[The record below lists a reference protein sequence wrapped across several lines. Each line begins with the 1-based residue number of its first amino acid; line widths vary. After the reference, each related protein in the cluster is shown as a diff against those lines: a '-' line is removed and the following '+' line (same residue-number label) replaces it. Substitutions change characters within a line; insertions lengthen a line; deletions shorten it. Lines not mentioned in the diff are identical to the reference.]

1 MRLSKYSIELG
12 VALSNQFPLNLDDY
26 PIFDESY
33 RQTLN
38 DKIVR
43 HYWFH
48 EIGFE
53 TWDRFAHYLEVAMHE
68 EMPYFNQLYKSE
80 LLKLDPLL
88 TFSRTRTQSTNST
101 DLSTETA
108 TGSKTDNSTTTDTGT
123 VNNQNNVTSTGQ
135 SENTSTASQDNK
147 TETDRNAS
155 KVDNT
160 KAVGVRSDTPPSDLG
175 SIESALGNY
184 ATEATKN
191 TGENATTENDA
202 TQSTETTASQS
213 VTAAV
218 NTDTTAATNETTT
231 ENVGTTTAT
240 TAETA
245 SKSSTKENTLSDTSD
260 EHGFE
265 VSQAELLLKYRET
278 FLNIDM
284 MVIDKLKDLFMAIY

>member
-1 MRLSKYSIELG
+1 MKLSKYSIELG
-12 VALSNQFPLNLDDY
+12 VALNNQFPLNLDDY
-26 PIFDESY
+26 PIFDEAY

-88 TFSRTRTQSTNST
+88 TFSRTRTQSTLST
-101 DLSTETA
+101 DSSTDTA
-108 TGSKTDNSTTTDTGT
+108 TGTKTDNTTTNDSGT
-123 VNNQNNVTSTGQ
+123 ITNNNNVTSTGQ
-135 SENTSTASQDNK
+135 SENTSTASQDTQNNV
-147 TETDRNAS
+147 DRNAS
-155 KVDNT
+155 KVDNNSNL
-160 KAVGVRSDTPPSDLG
+160 GVRADTPPSNIG
-175 SIESALGNY
+175 SVSAALDTHV
-184 ATEATKN
+184 TEATKSSAE
-191 TGENATTENDA
+191 TTATENDN
-202 TQSTETTASQS
+202 TVSKENTASLS
-213 VTAAV
+213 NTLAT
-218 NTDTTAATNETTT
+218 NTDTTEAVNETISANTGTTAATS
-231 ENVGTTTAT
+231 
-240 TAETA
+240 AETA
-245 SKSSTKENTLSDTSD
+245 TKTSTKENNVSDTSD

-284 MVIDKLKDLFMAIY
+284 MVIDKLKDLFMAVY